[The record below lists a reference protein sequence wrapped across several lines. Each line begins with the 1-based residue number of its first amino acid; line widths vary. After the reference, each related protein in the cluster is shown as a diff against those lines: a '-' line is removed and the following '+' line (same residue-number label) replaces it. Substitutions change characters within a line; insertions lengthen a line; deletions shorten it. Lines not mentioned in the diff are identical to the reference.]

1 MVSRVKN
8 ENYIVIQGFMV
19 NEMKL
24 KGNELLVY
32 AIIYGFSQEE
42 GQVFTGSLQYLADWT
57 NSTKQGVSK
66 NLKSLVEKG
75 YIGKNDKYINGVK
88 FCEYYATQFNR
99 VCNSVAQGIQQ
110 SLIPPIQQSLTNNID
125 LDNIDNNRNNKKENK
140 KEKSY
145 LSPLGEF
152 KNVLLTQEELDKLK
166 EKISNYNEKIE
177 DLSIYLENNPKK
189 KYASHYATILT
200 WHRRDEKK
208 KSENSQNNK
217 PIYKH
222 TEIVPDWFNKDSNSI
237 SSNKEE
243 TAEME
248 ALIGEITGD
257 SVSFEV
263 RKKALEEKLRNKYG
277 KDASNMLIN

>member
-1 MVSRVKN
+1 MGSKVRN
-8 ENYIVIQGFMV
+8 ENYVVIQGFMV

-42 GQVFTGSLQYLADWT
+42 GQVFSGSLQYLADWT
-57 NSTKQGVSK
+57 NSTKQGVTK

-75 YIGKNDKYINGVK
+75 YIAKNDKYINGVK

-99 VCNSVAQGIQQ
+99 VCNSVVQGMQQ

-125 LDNIDNNRNNKKENK
+125 LDNKDNNINNKKENK

-152 KNVLLTQEELDKLK
+152 ENVLLTQEELDKLK
-166 EKISNYNEKIE
+166 EKITNYQEKIE

-200 WHRRDEKK
+200 WYRKEEKQ
-208 KSENSQNNK
+208 KSEKQQNNNNG
-217 PIYKH
+217 YKR
-222 TEIVPDWFNKDSNSI
+222 TEIVPEWFNKDTEGI
-237 SSNKEE
+237 SPTQDE
-243 TAEME
+243 TDEME
-248 ALIGEITGD
+248 SILNEMTGD
-257 SVSFEV
+257 VQPFEV
-263 RKKALEEKLRNKYG
+263 RRQALQEKLRSKYG
-277 KDASNMLIN
+277 KNASETIIN